1 PSVIELERLQAE
13 ALKGGG
19 FERIR
24 KQHKQGKLTARERIM
39 TLLDPGSFEELDMLV
54 KHRCRDFGMDET
66 QIAGDAP
73 PVFLPILT
81 CRKCT
86 IHPLFC
92 FLSLPSL
99 IHPSMLPHVTTCGV
113 VTGSGTINGR
123 LVFVFSQDFTVFGG
137 SLSETHASKIV
148 KIMEKAMLVGAPVR
162 PSTLP
167 ALPLPFP
174 TTPPPSLCVCHNPS
188 LCVCHNPSISIDPRL
203 LVLLGA
209 PVIGINE
216 SLVIGINDSGGARIQ
231 EGVVSLAGYAN
242 VFQLNVLASGV
253 IPQLSL
259 IICPCAG
266 VQRLGAW
273 GAEHHLCGA
282 VYSPA
287 LTDFVAMVRC
297 GEKWGDAVK
306 SGIVQCTAY
315 TFVAKRDEEKDARC
329 CSLLIPPSPP
339 MLRTPVA
346 RHGVHTR
353 GTAYMFVTG
362 PDVVKQVTFEDVTRD
377 ELGGADVQS
386 KSGVVHLAYDNK
398 LDALARCSAVCCGHG
413 HVVWVGWGEVWC
425 GYGHVVWVGWGE
437 VWCGYGH
444 VVWVGWGEVWCGYG
458 HVVWVGWGEVW
469 CGYGHVVWVGWGEV
483 WCGYGHVV
491 WVGWGEVWCGYG
503 HVVWVGWGEVW
514 CGYGHVVWVGW
525 GEVWCGYGHV
535 VWVGWGEV
543 WCGYGHAPPTPLHHD
558 DLQGAAGGRRVQARS
573 GVVLLA
579 YDNEVDGLA
588 GCGGVGWGGVGWGVV
603 WWVSYADALMAHA
616 SALRLHHSTCPS
628 LPSHHLLS
636 SPFLSS
642 PFLSSPLLS
651 SPLLSSPLSL
661 SPLSTTRIRDLFDFL
676 PLSNQHAPPLR
687 PNFDSP
693 CIAFDPLLGDAS
705 HLTPFLESN
714 YSSSTIP
721 LYTRHSF
728 LLSFHPLISCFSLH
742 SCTPAPCALSLPPLS
757 NLCCIRSQHWHL
769 LRSWL
774 CAVPR
779 HPNNVFPHAS
789 PSFRFPAFPLP
800 LALPLP
806 SPFPFPF
813 NSTSA
818 FPFPSLFHSPSSH
831 RPCSPSLDFD
841 VPHNPNGVLSVQ
853 LTHIIPLPSLSL
865 LPFLSLSPLLPFPPL
880 LLFAPSTF
888 SPPSPV
894 PYPPS
899 HHSNRVLPSLD
910 SALLRNPNTVLPLAL
925 PLPLPMP
932 LPPPCPSPT
941 ATAPSATRSLFNR
954 VSPSLDF
961 AVPRDPNTAYDM
973 VEIIEQD
980 PSTAYDTVKEI
991 VEQVGWG
998 DPCAMDVVD
1007 DGEMFQVQGGFARN
1021 ILIGFARLDGGTVGV
1036 VANQPKEQAGCLD
1049 INASIKGAR
1058 FVRFCDAFNIP
1069 ILTFVDVPGFLP
1081 GIMLPFHGS
1090 IYRHM
1095 ELQGAKLLYA
1105 YAEATVPK
1113 LTVITRKAYGGA
1125 YDVMSS
1131 KHLRG
1136 DANYAWPS
1144 AEIAVMGAKV
1154 RCLSDFTCVCGCFA
1168 CPGLA
1173 T

>member
-1 PSVIELERLQAE
+1 MAPTKLLFADVVVSLQASAILSQTCSCADYETVAPPCYASRWYAWWIKDDCSSQALWNSVQSSSDVRSSVLAVWGTGTPGSTTSFQSYGLMAANNCRNPSCVKTYLLDWIKCKAAPTDSAVQFYSSALGLGVSGVKDVRSLNTFVTAVIKKIGQIMFNTLADMLRQRGLQAQVVMAGTCGAAALRPIAGMPPLLPFAAAGAVASSSTLTGVAGAGSPSGVACGPQLTEGIDSSPSAPAAHVFKQPYVYCADKAETRQHKQGKSSPHTSTYPLPFFSPSPTFPPLTSPAVSDRVGAATGIGAERQFRPSVIELERLQAE

-66 QIAGDAP
+66 QIAGD
-73 PVFLPILT
+73 
-81 CRKCT
+81 
-86 IHPLFC
+86 
-92 FLSLPSL
+92 
-99 IHPSMLPHVTTCGV
+99 GV
-113 VTGSGTINGR
+113 VTGSGTINGRVDGEWADLVNPRALASPTLLLIYTHTSPHRR

-148 KIMEKAMLVGAPVR
+148 KIMEKAMLV
-162 PSTLP
+162 
-167 ALPLPFP
+167 
-174 TTPPPSLCVCHNPS
+174 
-188 LCVCHNPSISIDPRL
+188 
-203 LVLLGA
+203 GA

-266 VQRLGAW
+266 
-273 GAEHHLCGA
+273 GA

-346 RHGVHTR
+346 RHGVHVCDGACHAEPRSLLLPALLSLIQLTCPCIPPP
-353 GTAYMFVTG
+353 AFPPPAFPPPAFPPPAFPPPACPPPAFPPPAFSPPACPPPAFPPPHFPS
-362 PDVVKQVTFEDVTRD
+362 PDSRHGVHD

-398 LDALARCSAVCCGHG
+398 LDALA
-413 HVVWVGWGEVWC
+413 
-425 GYGHVVWVGWGE
+425 
-437 VWCGYGH
+437 
-444 VVWVGWGEVWCGYG
+444 
-458 HVVWVGWGEVW
+458 
-469 CGYGHVVWVGWGEV
+469 
-483 WCGYGHVV
+483 
-491 WVGWGEVWCGYG
+491 
-503 HVVWVGWGEVW
+503 
-514 CGYGHVVWVGW
+514 
-525 GEVWCGYGHV
+525 
-535 VWVGWGEV
+535 
-543 WCGYGHAPPTPLHHD
+543 
-558 DLQGAAGGRRVQARS
+558 
-573 GVVLLA
+573 
-579 YDNEVDGLA
+579 
-588 GCGGVGWGGVGWGVV
+588 
-603 WWVSYADALMAHA
+603 
-616 SALRLHHSTCPS
+616 
-628 LPSHHLLS
+628 
-636 SPFLSS
+636 
-642 PFLSSPLLS
+642 
-651 SPLLSSPLSL
+651 
-661 SPLSTTRIRDLFDFL
+661 RIRDLFDFL

-932 LPPPCPSPT
+932 LPPPCPS
-941 ATAPSATRSLFNR
+941 RSPLFPQAHHS
-954 VSPSLDF
+954 SPS
-961 AVPRDPNTAYDM
+961 PR
-973 VEIIEQD
+973 
-980 PSTAYDTVKEI
+980 
-991 VEQVGWG
+991 
-998 DPCAMDVVD
+998 
-1007 DGEMFQVQGGFARN
+1007 
-1021 ILIGFARLDGGTVGV
+1021 
-1036 VANQPKEQAGCLD
+1036 
-1049 INASIKGAR
+1049 
-1058 FVRFCDAFNIP
+1058 
-1069 ILTFVDVPGFLP
+1069 
-1081 GIMLPFHGS
+1081 
-1090 IYRHM
+1090 
-1095 ELQGAKLLYA
+1095 
-1105 YAEATVPK
+1105 
-1113 LTVITRKAYGGA
+1113 
-1125 YDVMSS
+1125 
-1131 KHLRG
+1131 
-1136 DANYAWPS
+1136 
-1144 AEIAVMGAKV
+1144 
-1154 RCLSDFTCVCGCFA
+1154 
-1168 CPGLA
+1168 
-1173 T
+1173 